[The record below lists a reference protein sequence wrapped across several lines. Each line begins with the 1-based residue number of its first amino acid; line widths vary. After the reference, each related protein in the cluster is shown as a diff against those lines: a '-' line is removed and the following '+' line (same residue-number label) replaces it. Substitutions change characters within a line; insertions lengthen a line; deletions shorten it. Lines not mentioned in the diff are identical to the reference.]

1 MKYNF
6 FFLFYFTVD
15 HREQN
20 IVRRSNRRGD
30 KNLCSEWGSF
40 VTISSRSRRDF
51 VESIGSN
58 DKKMVVYLP
67 RLPFTYVIV
76 IVNCNSVDEW
86 TSILASV
93 RSNNNV
99 DIDSV

>member
-30 KNLCSEWGSF
+30 KDLCSEWGSF
-40 VTISSRSRRDF
+40 VSRDF

-93 RSNNNV
+93 RSNNNF